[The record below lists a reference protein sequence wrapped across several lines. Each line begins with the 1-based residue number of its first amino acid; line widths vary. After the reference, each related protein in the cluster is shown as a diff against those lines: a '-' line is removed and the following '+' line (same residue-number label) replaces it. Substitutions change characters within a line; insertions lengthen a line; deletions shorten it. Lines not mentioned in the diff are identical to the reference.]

1 MEKTIFVVQEH
12 WATHHHFDFRLEK
25 DGVLKSWAIPKSLPL
40 KKGEK
45 RLAIA
50 VDDHD
55 LGYADFEGEISEG
68 YGRGVVRIWDRG
80 VYRAF
85 KWEEDEILLV
95 LEGKK
100 LRGSYGLIRV
110 KKGKFA
116 SDGSNWLLWKRKEEE
131 Q

>member
-1 MEKTIFVVQEH
+1 MKKAIFVVQEH
-12 WATHHHFDFRLEK
+12 WATHHHFDLRLEK

-40 KKGEK
+40 QKGEK

-55 LGYADFEGEISEG
+55 LSYADFEGEISEG
-68 YGRGVVRIWDRG
+68 YGRGTVRIWDRG
-80 VYRAF
+80 TYKASR
-85 KWEEDEILLV
+85 WEENEILLV

-100 LRGSYGLIRV
+100 LRGSYALIRA

-116 SDGSNWLLWKRKEEE
+116 LDGSNWLFLKRKEEE